1 MSPCEK
7 VVSLQV
13 RVLSHPL
20 LTFMSGESR
29 LRRIKFRV
37 IGSIPVLTSKTF
49 IMKTL
54 KIVREADF
62 SEVDVEFPN
71 AMIELADKI
80 AKEYSN
86 WPSIPTED
94 GEIKILVEDEEVEER
109 YVSSSRRQRERE
121 RE

>member
-1 MSPCEK
+1 
-7 VVSLQV
+7 
-13 RVLSHPL
+13 
-20 LTFMSGESR
+20 
-29 LRRIKFRV
+29 
-37 IGSIPVLTSKTF
+37 
-49 IMKTL
+49 MKTL

-94 GEIKILVEDEEVEER
+94 GEIKILVEDEEVDRHER
-109 YVSSSRRQRERE
+109 IITGKGKYIITIKKF
-121 RE
+121 